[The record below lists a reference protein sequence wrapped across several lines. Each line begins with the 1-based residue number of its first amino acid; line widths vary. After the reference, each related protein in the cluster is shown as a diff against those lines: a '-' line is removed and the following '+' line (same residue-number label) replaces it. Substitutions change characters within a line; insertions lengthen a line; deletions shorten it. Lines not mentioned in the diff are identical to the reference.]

1 MPATLGGQPALACAV
16 ANRINNT
23 CTYVH
28 NYMPE
33 GFAMQIVASVATY
46 AELRDALRERRL
58 ALGLAQLT
66 LDHCAGLQDA

>member
-1 MPATLGGQPALACAV
+1 
-16 ANRINNT
+16 
-23 CTYVH
+23 
-28 NYMPE
+28 
-33 GFAMQIVASVATY
+33 MQIVASVATY